1 MKREGLGWR
10 IARDILIATGFFM
23 ILAPMYLVVVNTFKS
38 LDEAGRNFFALP
50 ESLNFSN
57 YVELFTKNN
66 YWNYVFNS
74 AVISVVGIVLVVL
87 VNPAVSYAIARNFR
101 RPYYKTI
108 YYFIIMGLFVPF
120 QVIMLPLTKIM
131 TDMNLLSPV
140 GLIILYTALS
150 LSKGVFMFVNY
161 IQSVPLEVE
170 EAARIDG
177 CNTFQVYVRIVLPLL
192 GPMLATLVVMDALWF
207 WNDFMLPLLLLNK
220 SRDFWTLPLFQY
232 NFKTEYSFN
241 YTMAFTAYFMGMF
254 PIIVVYCFGQKYII
268 SGLTAGAVKS

>member
-1 MKREGLGWR
+1 MKKEALGWR
-10 IARDILIATGFFM
+10 IARNILILLGIFM

-38 LDEAGRNFFALP
+38 LDEAGKSFFSLP
-50 ESLNFSN
+50 QSLDFSN

-66 YWNYVFNS
+66 YWVYVRNS
-74 AVISVVGIVLVVL
+74 AMISIVGIVLVVL
-87 VNPAVSYAIARNFR
+87 VNPAVSYAISRNFKR
-101 RPYYKTI
+101 AYYKTV
-108 YYFIIMGLFVPF
+108 YYLIIIGLFVPF

-131 TDMNLLSPV
+131 TEMNLLSPF

-161 IQSVPLEVE
+161 IRSLPLEIE

-177 CNTFQVYVRIVLPLL
+177 CNTFQVYNRVVLPLL

-220 SRDFWTLPLFQY
+220 AREFWTLPLFQY

-241 YTMAFTAYFMGMF
+241 YTMAFTAYFMSMF
-254 PIIVVYCFGQKYII
+254 PIIAVYCFGQKYII

>member
-1 MKREGLGWR
+1 MKKEALGWR
-10 IARDILIATGFFM
+10 IARNILILLGIFM

-38 LDEAGRNFFALP
+38 LDEAGKNFFSLP
-50 ESLNFSN
+50 QS
-57 YVELFTKNN
+57 VELFTKNN
-66 YWNYVFNS
+66 YWVYVRNS
-74 AVISVVGIVLVVL
+74 AMISIVGIVLVVL
-87 VNPAVSYAIARNFR
+87 VNPAVAYAISRNFKR
-101 RPYYKTI
+101 TYYKTV
-108 YYFIIMGLFVPF
+108 YYLIIIGLFVPF

-131 TDMNLLSPV
+131 TEMNLLSPF

-161 IQSVPLEVE
+161 IRSLPLEIE

-177 CNTFQVYVRIVLPLL
+177 CNTFQVYSRIVLPLL
-192 GPMLATLVVMDALWF
+192 GPMLATLLVMDALWF

-220 SRDFWTLPLFQY
+220 AREFWTLPLFQY

-241 YTMAFTAYFMGMF
+241 YTMAFTAYFMSMF
-254 PIIVVYCFGQKYII
+254 PIIAVYCFGQKYII

>member
-1 MKREGLGWR
+1 MKKEALGWR
-10 IARDILIATGFFM
+10 IGRDILIILGFFM

-38 LDEAGRNFFALP
+38 LDEAGKNFFGLP
-50 ESLNFSN
+50 QSLDFSN

-66 YWNYVFNS
+66 YWSYVRNS
-74 AVISVVGIVLVVL
+74 ALITVVGIVLVVL
-87 VNPAVSYAIARNFR
+87 VNPAVSYAISRNFR
-101 RPYYKTI
+101 RTYYKTV
-108 YYFIIMGLFVPF
+108 YYLIIMGLFVPF

-131 TDMNLLSPV
+131 TEMNLLSPV

-161 IQSVPLEVE
+161 IRSLPLEIE

-177 CNTFQVYVRIVLPLL
+177 CNTFQVYNRVVLPLL

-220 SRDFWTLPLFQY
+220 SREYWTLPLFQY

-241 YTMAFTAYFMGMF
+241 YTMAFTAYFMSMF
-254 PIIVVYCFGQKYII
+254 PIIAVYCFGQKYII